1 MALKLLS
8 GKQLAHALNDYFMIV
23 LGLLVLAF
31 GYSAFLVP
39 NNVVTGGVTGISTI
53 IYFATNKTINIAYF
67 NYGLNIILLAMALRS
82 VGKQFVWRT
91 IFGGTIFSLFLFV
104 LTPLFKDGPIV
115 PGQPFMCVVVG
126 SVICGL
132 GLGLVYSHNGSSA
145 GTDIIAAMVN
155 RHWNVS
161 FGNMMLICDLCVVSS
176 SWFLFHDVPSLM
188 FGYVFLVLNSVC
200 SDVAINYRFRSVQ
213 FLIFS
218 EKWQD
223 IANAINN
230 DAHRGCTML
239 HGTGWYTKTD
249 VKILLVVCRRYES
262 TQVQRIIKAIDPDA
276 FISMTMTNGVFGKGF
291 DEMKVRLK
299 KYHPKL
305 TDETIAQ
312 LPTSDEASGQEQNQ

>member
-1 MALKLLS
+1 MKVLS
-8 GKQLAHALNDYFMIV
+8 GKKLAHALNDYVMIV
-23 LGLLVLAF
+23 LGLLALAV

-53 IYFATNKTINIAYF
+53 IYFATGKTINVAIP
-67 NYGLNIILLAMALRS
+67 NYTINVILLLMALRS

-91 IFGGTIFSLFLFV
+91 IFGGTVFSGFLYV
-104 LTPLFKDGPIV
+104 LTPLFKDAPIV

-132 GLGLVYSHNGSSA
+132 GLGLVYSHNGSSG

-161 FGNMMLICDLCVVSS
+161 FGNIMLICDLCIVSS
-176 SWFLFHDVPSLM
+176 SWFLFHDLPSLM
-188 FGYVFLVLNSVC
+188 YGYVFLVLDSVC

-218 EKWQD
+218 DKWQD

-230 DAHRGCTML
+230 DAHRGCTLL
-239 HGTGWYTKTD
+239 HGTGWYTKAD

-262 TQVQRIIKAIDPDA
+262 TQVQRIVKAIDPQA
-276 FISMTMTNGVFGKGF
+276 FMSMTMTNGVFGKGF

-299 KYHPKL
+299 KYRPKL

-312 LPTSDEASGQEQNQ
+312 LPPDDSATDEPKQ